1 LVIEDRERIM
11 SVTINNSVGK
21 VCTGE
26 SLAGEIHFIDYL
38 NPKSEKIWMQLLDDL
53 NKKMDFFRDLT

>member
-1 LVIEDRERIM
+1 M

-26 SLAGEIHFIDYL
+26 SLTGEIHFIDYL
-38 NPKSEKIWMQLLDDL
+38 NPKSEKIWMQPLDDL
-53 NKKMDFFRDLT
+53 NQKMDFFRDLT